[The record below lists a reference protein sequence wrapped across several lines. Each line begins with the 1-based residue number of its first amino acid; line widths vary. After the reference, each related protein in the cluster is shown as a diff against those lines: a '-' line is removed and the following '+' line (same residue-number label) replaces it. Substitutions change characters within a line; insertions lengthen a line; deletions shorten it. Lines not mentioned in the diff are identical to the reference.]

1 MRNPTRRS
9 GWARCTLAF
18 AAALA
23 AYGCGDNGGAAK
35 PVTGGTAVFG
45 ELVEVSKPHPLVWDS
60 DLDADLVDVMY
71 MGLTRPQWEN
81 GRLVFLTS
89 DRSPMAMASR
99 YEFLPPDST
108 AIRFHL
114 RPGLVWSD
122 GKPITAGDVA
132 WTYRMLK
139 DPRVASPRQ
148 QDAAQIDSVVA
159 ENDSTVTFRFKR
171 RYPDMVFNASIH
183 VAPEHAYAASDPAQ
197 LRTHPS
203 VVHPEG
209 GRLVVSGPFLVES
222 WQRGQQIT
230 LAPNPRFSPH
240 PRLARI
246 VIRTLKDP
254 TTRLT
259 EMKLGHLDFV
269 RPIGFDQLAELKAQ
283 APNVRIARQE
293 KRYFEYLAWNPVTV
307 PVFRDPQIRRALSM
321 SVNVPY
327 LIGALK
333 MQDYAVPASGP
344 YPPIFQVYDS
354 ASMRPVAFD
363 PEGAKRILDAKGWR
377 DADGDGIREKDGKP
391 LRFTL
396 LTNSGN
402 QRRADAAQV
411 IQQELKQVG
420 VDMQIQMMDYGTVFD
435 RLQKHQYEAAMGSW
449 GVQLAPD
456 FSGMWM
462 PGQPFNIVSFDDP
475 EATRLMK
482 TAEEQPTEARANP
495 YWKQAAER
503 IVQAQPYTW
512 LYYYDQI
519 FAVGPRM
526 HDMRIDVYG
535 PYQNAWEWWVSDEG
549 KKPAPGS

>member
-1 MRNPTRRS
+1 MRNPRRWS
-9 GWARCTLAF
+9 GWAGCTLAL
-18 AAALA
+18 AAATA
-23 AYGCGDNGGAAK
+23 AYGCAGTGGGTK
-35 PVTGGTAVFG
+35 PATGGTAVFG
-45 ELVEVSKPHPLVWDS
+45 ELVDVSKPHPLVWDS
-60 DLDADLVDVMY
+60 DLDSDLVDVMY

-81 GRLVFLTS
+81 GRLVFLLA
-89 DRSPMAMASR
+89 DRSPMAMATR
-99 YEFLPPDST
+99 FEYLPPDST

-114 RPGLVWSD
+114 RPGLKWSD
-122 GKPITAGDVA
+122 GQAITARDVA

-148 QDAAQIDSVVA
+148 NDAAQIDSVVA
-159 ENDSTVTFRFKR
+159 ENDSTATFHFKR

-183 VAPEHAYAASDPAQ
+183 VAPEHAYAAYDPAQ
-197 LRTHPS
+197 IRTHPS

-269 RPIGFDQLAELKAQ
+269 RPIGFDQLAELRSQ

-293 KRYFEYLAWNPVTV
+293 KRFFEYLAWNPAAM
-307 PVFRDPQIRRALSM
+307 PAFRDPEIRRALSM

-333 MQDYAVPASGP
+333 MQQYAVPAAGP
-344 YPPIFQVYDS
+344 YPPIFGIYDS
-354 ASMRPVAFD
+354 TTMRPVAFD
-363 PEGAKRILDAKGWR
+363 PEGARRILEAKGWR
-377 DADGDGIREKDGKP
+377 DTDGDGIRDKDGRP
-391 LRFTL
+391 FRFTL

-402 QRRADAAQV
+402 QRRADVSQ
-411 IQQELKQVG
+411 ILQQELKQVG
-420 VDMQIQMMDYGTVFD
+420 VDMQIQTMDYGTVFD
-435 RLQKHQYEAAMGSW
+435 RLLKHQFEAAMGSW
-449 GVQLAPD
+449 GVQLSPD
-456 FSGMWM
+456 IAGMWA
-462 PGQPFNIVSFDDP
+462 PGQPFNIVSYDNP
-475 EATRLMK
+475 EATRLMRL
-482 TAEEQPTEARANP
+482 AAEQPTEERANA

-503 IVQAQPYTW
+503 IVRDQPYTW
-512 LYYYDQI
+512 LYFYDQI
-519 FAVGPRM
+519 FALSPRM

-535 PYQNAWEWWVSDEG
+535 PYQNAWEWWVSGEQ
-549 KKPAPGS
+549 KPASGS